1 MKKKL
6 KENEY
11 NNKNNNTFNNKM
23 IGSNSNTYTY
33 GNENEEEDDKKIVI
47 DNGENIL
54 STEDNADYYNKE
66 TSRDITPEKRKSNE
80 RKNDN
85 KKNMNNRI

>member
-1 MKKKL
+1 M
-6 KENEY
+6 
-11 NNKNNNTFNNKM
+11 
-23 IGSNSNTYTY
+23 
-33 GNENEEEDDKKIVI
+33 I

-85 KKNMNNRI
+85 KKNMNNSGYSYNKKSEHIRKINLPKIGKTRNDRQTQSN